1 MIGRRLGANGLHQQ
15 RGSIAD
21 EMSQYAVEV
30 TDITKRYGE
39 TTALDGVTLSVD
51 LGSVYGLVGPNGAG
65 KTTLLGV
72 LARLRRPTSGSFTVS
87 SQRIGVLPDTPS
99 FDAWLTAFEV
109 VDLARG
115 LSAPDIPEA
124 SVDAV
129 LDRVGLSEV
138 TRRKVGGFSRG
149 MLQRLGLA
157 AAVVGE
163 PDVLLLD
170 EPAAALDPAGRRE
183 VLDMVAALR
192 GSSTV
197 IFSSHILDD
206 VQQVCDTVG
215 ILKRG
220 SIAYEGT
227 LGDLVRNTGHDAA
240 YAVRFRGDGG
250 PLAEILK
257 AEGWVTTVVL
267 ADDHLTVSAAS
278 AAVIERELARC
289 LARAQIP
296 IISMTPIE
304 RSLEDVFLEV
314 TQ

>member
-1 MIGRRLGANGLHQQ
+1 MPPV
-15 RGSIAD
+15 
-21 EMSQYAVEV
+21 AVQV

-39 TTALDGVTLSVD
+39 TTALDDVTLSVHR
-51 LGSVYGLVGPNGAG
+51 GSVYGLVGPNGAG
-65 KTTLLGV
+65 KTTLLGI
-72 LARLRRPTSGSFTVS
+72 LSRLRRPTSGTFSV
-87 SQRIGVLPDTPS
+87 QARRVGVLPDTPS
-99 FDAWLTAFEV
+99 FDPWLTAFEV
-109 VDLARG
+109 VDLSRA
-115 LSAPDIPEA
+115 LNAKEIPEA

-129 LDRVGLSEV
+129 LDRAGLGHAS
-138 TRRKVGGFSRG
+138 RRKVGGFSRG

-163 PDVLLLD
+163 PDLLLLD

-197 IFSSHILDD
+197 VFSSHILDD

-215 ILKRG
+215 ILKQG
-220 SIAYEGT
+220 AIAYEGT
-227 LGDLVRNTGHDAA
+227 LDELVRNAGHEAA
-240 YAVRFRGDGG
+240 YNVRFRGDGSR
-250 PLAEILK
+250 LAEILN

-267 ADDHLTVSAAS
+267 GDDHLTVAAAS
-278 AAVIERELARC
+278 AAVIERELTRC

-296 IISMTPIE
+296 IVSVAPIE

-314 TQ
+314 TK